1 MVGVP
6 DQVPVVDDNAFPTVV
21 VPEILGT
28 AKFNGADAPAKPNDL
43 IDPAPLVDSKG
54 IFNSY

>member
-1 MVGVP
+1 VLA
-6 DQVPVVDDNAFPTVV
+6 DSEFPTEA
-21 VPEILGT
+21 VPEILGI